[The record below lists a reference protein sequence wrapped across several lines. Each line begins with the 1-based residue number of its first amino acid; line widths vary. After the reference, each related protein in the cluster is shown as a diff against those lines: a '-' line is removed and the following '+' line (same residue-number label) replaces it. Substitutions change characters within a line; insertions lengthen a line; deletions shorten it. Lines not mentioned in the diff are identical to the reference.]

1 MAQTQYNPGVPE
13 EIVVD
18 LAPVWEIMENFAY
31 TLKKYRKARK
41 TLHLQDANGLLVIQ
55 GNLVAAHENLT
66 QAVKNLAVAV
76 ELLGIKPVYVIH

>member
-1 MAQTQYNPGVPE
+1 MAQTQYNPGVPDK
-13 EIVVD
+13 IVVD
-18 LAPVWEIMENFAY
+18 LAPVWQIMVDLEY

-41 TLHLQDANGLLVIQ
+41 PLQDANGLLVIQ